1 MKEGKKERVVSDTP
15 TRFRAHMPPIMEKK
29 TARNNLRRRT
39 TIIDN

>member
-1 MKEGKKERVVSDTP
+1 MKEGKKERVVRDTP
-15 TRFRAHMPPIMEKK
+15 TKFGAHTLSIMEKK